1 MFSKLTLISLVVG
14 ALSVNALV
22 VPVARSPS
30 PEPQGESPLS
40 SSTIF
45 YRGLIFPSF
54 TAGLGGFGSV
64 STSGGYGGVSG
75 GSNGGFGSARTG
87 NTGYYGG
94 GSGGSASG

>member
-45 YRGLIFPSF
+45 YRGLIFPPSQP
-54 TAGLGGFGSV
+54 
-64 STSGGYGGVSG
+64 VSG
-75 GSNGGFGSARTG
+75 GLAP
-87 NTGYYGG
+87 
-94 GSGGSASG
+94 